1 MRPAA
6 PGFIVVDRYI
16 VRAADDED
24 SLDLAGEGT
33 LDGAEKS
40 PAVVV
45 DVKPVFLQGDD
56 TVGCLSLIA

>member
-1 MRPAA
+1 M
-6 PGFIVVDRYI
+6 VDRYI